1 MTDLI
6 VILILL
12 ILIGAAVSYIIK
24 ADKSSVKC
32 IGCPAGGN
40 CPSSRKLPKKKL
52 AGPVLGKEI
61 IKISGMT
68 CDHCAASVT
77 AALNQIEGVSA
88 DVRLAKGSAVVS
100 YDREIADSVLRD
112 AVEKRGY
119 KVTGIIKG

>member
-24 ADKSSVKC
+24 AKKSGVKC

-40 CPSSRKLPKKKL
+40 CPSSRKLPKKKR
-52 AGPVLGKEI
+52 AGPVLGEEI

-68 CDHCAASVT
+68 CDHCAASVP

-100 YDREIADSVLRD
+100 YDREIADSVLRH